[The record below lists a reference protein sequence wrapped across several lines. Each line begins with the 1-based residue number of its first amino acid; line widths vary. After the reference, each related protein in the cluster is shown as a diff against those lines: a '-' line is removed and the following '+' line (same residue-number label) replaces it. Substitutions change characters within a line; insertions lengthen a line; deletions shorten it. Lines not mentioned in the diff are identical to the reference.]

1 MSNRETP
8 KIGTQIAGEIL
19 GNVLGVP
26 PGEAGESFTQ
36 LLQMGR
42 DAVPVAM
49 KEFVDTTIRQHGKSP
64 AAVLENIRINQA
76 IDAASKPLDDAPL

>member
-1 MSNRETP
+1 MSNREPP
-8 KIGTQIAGEIL
+8 KIGTQIASEIL
-19 GNVLGVP
+19 GHFLGVP

-49 KEFVDTTIRQHGKSP
+49 EEFVKATPAELRPPVLAAYKDENGEIKWGYFPRQELEGK
-64 AAVLENIRINQA
+64 N
-76 IDAASKPLDDAPL
+76 